1 MEVVPS
7 RKSKQ
12 TVYSQLGKI
21 GVDTETLRYIDP
33 SHAQL
38 EDLYIGLI
46 YIKASTLR
54 SGTIKR

>member
-12 TVYSQLGKI
+12 TVYSQLSKI
-21 GVDTETLRYIDP
+21 GVDTDTLRYLDP

-38 EDLYIGLI
+38 EDLFIGLV

-54 SGTIKR
+54 SASIKR

>member
-1 MEVVPS
+1 MEVAPS

-21 GVDTETLRYIDP
+21 GVDVDTLRYLDP
-33 SHAQL
+33 SPTQL
-38 EDLYIGLI
+38 EDLYIGLV

-54 SGTIKR
+54 STSIKK

>member
-12 TVYSQLGKI
+12 TVYSQLSKI
-21 GVDTETLRYIDP
+21 GVDTDTLRYLDP
-33 SHAQL
+33 SYAQL
-38 EDLYIGLI
+38 GDLYIGLV

-54 SGTIKR
+54 SASIKR